1 MNELSIN
8 AIIQQHPV
16 IDFKDYGKLLQEA
29 TIIAEKLNEMEVN
42 EDNVKEQKKL
52 LAAVNK
58 SVKALNDRRIS
69 IKKELLKPYQD
80 FENQVKEIEKVV
92 KDADERLRTQVRELE
107 EVERIEKQKEL
118 HKLWDKK
125 IQGLYNSGFYVFE
138 DWLEQRHLNKSTS
151 FSKCENEMDDFIE
164 KVEKDLS
171 FLSEQEGSNIAIKK
185 YLECYDVT
193 ETLQYLNDLKKIEE
207 IKEVFEEVEV
217 IEEETDEVAVF
228 EITGTVSIRL
238 IEMLMNENKINY
250 RRIK

>member
-107 EVERIEKQKEL
+107 EAERTEKQK
-118 HKLWDKK
+118 
-125 IQGLYNSGFYVFE
+125 
-138 DWLEQRHLNKSTS
+138 
-151 FSKCENEMDDFIE
+151 
-164 KVEKDLS
+164 
-171 FLSEQEGSNIAIKK
+171 
-185 YLECYDVT
+185 
-193 ETLQYLNDLKKIEE
+193 
-207 IKEVFEEVEV
+207 
-217 IEEETDEVAVF
+217 
-228 EITGTVSIRL
+228 
-238 IEMLMNENKINY
+238 
-250 RRIK
+250 